1 VTETLP
7 RTTEG
12 DTAGSY
18 FEVQEIRRVSD
29 IENAFAQDR
38 AFGAY
43 ALGHLEYELFPLARF
58 WQARGDAGSAVV
70 MHARALGPTMVVAGD
85 ASALAALLALHP
97 GARYSYLSTAAPE
110 HMRTLERYYHVTT
123 ALQMQRMEVDAAHFH
138 AKPGPVR
145 RLRGTDVNRINSLY
159 ATDGGPSN
167 YTHDTIER
175 AIYYGIF
182 DADELVSVA
191 GTHIV
196 APNQGISVV
205 GNVFTHRR
213 ARGRGFASAVT
224 SAVTHELLERGCQQV
239 VLTVDPKNT
248 PAVTAYD
255 RLGYRPGT
263 AVVEARLKRRD
274 FLGLAP
280 AVRRWAARRRSHTP
294 GVELIDPDR

>member
-1 VTETLP
+1 MTETLP
-7 RTTEG
+7 RTSEG
-12 DTAGSY
+12 DVAGSY
-18 FEVQEIRRVSD
+18 FEVQEIRSVSA
-29 IENAFAQDR
+29 IEAAFSADR

-43 ALGHLEYELFPLARF
+43 ALGHLEYELFPHARF
-58 WQARGDAGSAVV
+58 WQARGEAGSAIV
-70 MHARALGPTMVVAGD
+70 MHARALGPTMVAAGD

-110 HMRTLERYYHVTT
+110 HMATIERYYRVTT
-123 ALQMQRMEVDAAHFH
+123 ALEMQRMEIDAARFH
-138 AKPGPVR
+138 ARPGPVR
-145 RLRGTDVNRINSLY
+145 RLRGIDVNRINALY

-167 YTHDTIER
+167 YTYDTIER

-196 APNQGISVV
+196 APNQGLAVV

-224 SAVTHELLERGCQQV
+224 AAVTRELLDRGCPQV
-239 VLTVDPKNT
+239 VLTVDPQNT
-248 PAVTAYD
+248 PAVTAYT

-263 AVVEARLKRRD
+263 SVVEARLKRRD
-274 FLGLAP
+274 VLGIAP
-280 AVRRWAARRRSHTP
+280 AARRWAARRRSHRR
-294 GVELIDPDR
+294 GIELIDPDR